1 MKVSSKA
8 KALYLYEQ
16 LLTEEDPSAMAMP
29 PQDVAGGGPAA
40 PEGEAEMAP
49 PGGDMGADDA
59 LPMDAAPQVPPGMV
73 PLYVPIEALQQAMG
87 GNMYDGGVGNDV
99 NSNLTGAPPQVTG
112 GVGPGAGNGVQGIG
126 AMPQNAEEQQVI
138 EAFRAWKKNKINEKA
153 KNLYKQIN
161 EAYDEDSLVDEE
173 NEMFGSS
180 TCPSCGKPLGMKDK
194 VCKHCGKD
202 SHDYVRPAAAVAT
215 STNLVSEKAKS
226 LKETV

>member
-40 PEGEAEMAP
+40 SAPEGESEMAP
-49 PGGDMGADDA
+49 PGDDMGAS
-59 LPMDAAPQVPPGMV
+59 PQVPPGMV

-194 VCKHCGKD
+194 VCKHCG
-202 SHDYVRPAAAVAT
+202 
-215 STNLVSEKAKS
+215 EKM
-226 LKETV
+226 L